1 MFATVAQVVAATMM
15 HSQEEL
21 LRSYFRVALVE
32 YIEDN
37 NSIASVWS
45 CATR

>member
-1 MFATVAQVVAATMM
+1 MFASVAQVVAATMI

-21 LRSYFRVALVE
+21 LRPDFRVALVE
-32 YIEDN
+32 YIEDD